1 MTRVLLA
8 GGGHTHLIA
17 GPLLARRFGDSAH
30 ITLMASSEK
39 LLYSGMMPGWLAG
52 QYDFSDCAIDLKELA
67 RANGLQWTMATLVA
81 VDFGARQA
89 IDAQGG
95 RHDYDLLSLN
105 VGSANQPGLRAA
117 GSSVVTLT
125 AKPFAE
131 FVDAWRCWLDRAPPQ
146 PRCFVVGGGAAGFEL
161 ACALA
166 SLRASDGAMA
176 GASVS
181 LVTADSRLLARQS
194 GMAGRLA
201 EAFLRHQGVQIRHA
215 LRYVGVAGDQI
226 RLMHQDDGE
235 VSLGAD
241 LVLIATGAQA
251 PDWLR
256 ACAAAQS
263 IRLGDDGGI
272 AVDAGMRSLSDE
284 RVFAVGD
291 CASFVGQSVPRSGVH
306 ALRQG
311 EPLAAALAQC
321 LTRGPS
327 AARVDPLARYTPQRR
342 ALALL
347 NRCDGTAIADWG
359 PLAWAGRAAWRWKE
373 RIDRDFIARFDM
385 CPSYHRRSL

>member
-1 MTRVLLA
+1 MRVLLA

-17 GPLLARRFGDSAH
+17 GPLLARRVGDSAH
-30 ITLMASSEK
+30 ITLMASCEK

-52 QYDFSDCAIDLKELA
+52 QYDFADCAIDLKELA
-67 RANGLQWTMATLVA
+67 RDHGLHWATATLVDI
-81 VDFGARQA
+81 DFGARQA
-89 IDAQGG
+89 IDAQGV

-117 GSSVVTLT
+117 ASSVVTLM

-131 FVDAWRCWLDRAPPQ
+131 FVDAWRCWLDGAPPR

-166 SLRASDGAMA
+166 SLRSSDGAMA

-181 LVTADSRLLARQS
+181 LVTTDNRLLARQS
-194 GMAGRLA
+194 RFAGRLA
-201 EAFLRHQGVQIRHA
+201 EAFLHHKGVRICHA
-215 LRYVGVAGDQI
+215 SRYLGVAGDQI
-226 RLMHQDDGE
+226 RLMHQRDGE

-256 ACAAAQS
+256 VCAGGQG

-272 AVDAGMRSLSDE
+272 AIPPSS
-284 RVFAVGD
+284 
-291 CASFVGQSVPRSGVH
+291 PR
-306 ALRQG
+306 R
-311 EPLAAALAQC
+311 
-321 LTRGPS
+321 
-327 AARVDPLARYTPQRR
+327 
-342 ALALL
+342 
-347 NRCDGTAIADWG
+347 
-359 PLAWAGRAAWRWKE
+359 
-373 RIDRDFIARFDM
+373 
-385 CPSYHRRSL
+385 

>member
-17 GPLLARRFGDSAH
+17 GPLLARRVGDAAH
-30 ITLMASSEK
+30 ITLMATSDK

-52 QYDFSDCAIDLKELA
+52 QYDFADCAIDLKGLA
-67 RANGLQWTMATLVA
+67 RDHGLHWTMATLVDI
-81 VDFGARQA
+81 DFAARQA
-89 IDAQGG
+89 IDAQGV

-117 GSSVVTLT
+117 DSSVVTLM

-166 SLRASDGAMA
+166 SLRARGAAMA

-194 GMAGRLA
+194 GLAGRLA
-201 EAFLRHQGVQIRHA
+201 EESLHRKGVRICHA
-215 LRYVGVAGDQI
+215 SRYVGVAGDQI
-226 RLMHQDDGE
+226 RLTHQRDGE

-241 LVLIATGAQA
+241 LVLIATGAQP

-256 ACAAAQS
+256 VCAGGQG

-272 AVDAGMRSLSDE
+272 AVDAGMRSLSDDH
-284 RVFAVGD
+284 VFAVGD

-321 LTRGPS
+321 LARGPA
-327 AARVDPLARYTPQRR
+327 AARTDPLARYTPQRH

-359 PLAWAGRAAWRWKE
+359 PLAWAGRAAWRWKD
-373 RIDRDFIARFDM
+373 RIDRDFIARFD
-385 CPSYHRRSL
+385 PL